1 MYEFIKKYN
10 LHFIPF
16 IFLIMLFLLIRMRL
30 SFSYSFDNDGLEYY
44 FVHVMQRIMLHKPIY
59 PNPESFPFENCLCTP
74 IYPYLC
80 SIIIGFFKLDA
91 ITNLYKTYVLIRLFS
106 YVLVLAQ
113 LYYLIK
119 LIKFFT
125 ASKFHQVLITALFL
139 FLITGH
145 IFCIRPDALKLLFF
159 SVFLYHLINYFF
171 FKQKTRD
178 AFIAVCSAV
187 LAVYTKQD
195 ITIHIFLCFGI
206 LLFLADKRKVL
217 ILAVSFGFI
226 CFICFILCFLIFGK
240 YVFSNLVL
248 FNLQSVTE
256 ILKSYNIYF
265 IIFSIIRTFPLLILV
280 ILNLK
285 TLKKETDLKS
295 ASGFIV
301 LCSLVFYI
309 YSHLSILRAAANL
322 NYTYEL
328 LIFLVLNIAL
338 FLKLHTNKINQKL
351 SLSVIIL
358 AGYIALLAV
367 SNAIIQNYS
376 MYEVKE
382 QQFKKEYFASV
393 KESKTI
399 KELIGKEAV
408 FLPNSKYMIF
418 YADANMVTGHDMHI
432 DRFIILYASIH
443 IYIKSK
449 LTVINTDGYDSNFTN
464 GTIKYIVIPKDSKS
478 RKHVADFY
486 PKYKAYSNTD
496 NFLVYQFDKNSQ

>member
-1 MYEFIKKYN
+1 M
-10 LHFIPF
+10 
-16 IFLIMLFLLIRMRL
+16 
-30 SFSYSFDNDGLEYY
+30 
-44 FVHVMQRIMLHKPIY
+44 
-59 PNPESFPFENCLCTP
+59 
-74 IYPYLC
+74 
-80 SIIIGFFKLDA
+80 
-91 ITNLYKTYVLIRLFS
+91 
-106 YVLVLAQ
+106 
-113 LYYLIK
+113 
-119 LIKFFT
+119 
-125 ASKFHQVLITALFL
+125 
-139 FLITGH
+139 
-145 IFCIRPDALKLLFF
+145 
-159 SVFLYHLINYFF
+159 
-171 FKQKTRD
+171 
-178 AFIAVCSAV
+178 
-187 LAVYTKQD
+187 
-195 ITIHIFLCFGI
+195 
-206 LLFLADKRKVL
+206 
-217 ILAVSFGFI
+217 
-226 CFICFILCFLIFGK
+226 
-240 YVFSNLVL
+240 
-248 FNLQSVTE
+248 
-256 ILKSYNIYF
+256 
-265 IIFSIIRTFPLLILV
+265 
-280 ILNLK
+280 
-285 TLKKETDLKS
+285 
-295 ASGFIV
+295 
-301 LCSLVFYI
+301 
-309 YSHLSILRAAANL
+309 
-322 NYTYEL
+322 